1 MGVQLELFKL
11 SYSNFKSNLKKY
23 VAIMT
28 AVMIAMM
35 FIITS
40 ESIFS
45 SYGEVKVRNAYRYN
59 GVWDYRLKTSSDE
72 DIKVDGVTYRGYAEN
87 QNIGVLDIIPEMEHI
102 GNYIDCTDRYLLAIT
117 GIDSDLYDTI
127 PYKLI
132 KGNYPASADE
142 LLVAQN
148 TVYKGEVLKTGDVI
162 ELDIKERQDA
172 DGNILG
178 DEELSVSDVYTDIAT
193 RKYTICGIYDSS
205 SFTTG
210 TFIHNAYSG
219 KSGTGSRIY
228 YYTCN
233 SHDKARYEAA
243 LETFKQAG
251 NVEAN
256 RYVKMAVESVY
267 KSDYFKASKA
277 GVFLFQ
283 GIIII
288 VSLATIILNLFQIGE
303 SERKNIRQMYTIGAG
318 KGKITGIYNRVF
330 AICEFTGVLAGTGL
344 AVIALTVG
352 KKTIISILNS
362 EYTDFSLVK
371 INPVKIIVMYLIIL
385 IVTMIFMLIKCNG
398 ILTIHKRKI
407 TGEIKKKP
415 CNSISK
421 LASTTVRNR
430 WIFNIVL
437 TSSLTIMLLMVT
449 ILLSIH
455 PGIKSRSEE
464 EAEIYKSQGHYYII
478 TNDNID
484 RYESEFRAVEGVKK
498 FNIYGSAFVR
508 IKGRDR
514 DNQSLDG
521 LISCNKDYYDEVRKE
536 NPWMADFDTFE
547 KEELVY
553 AINETVL
560 EGKIIR
566 SNDAKEGDTF
576 TYVYQQAEDTDK
588 EYKIKIDGVLT
599 MPQSDIVTEEEEGEI
614 DYLTFLVPES
624 RMLKEIKEVGCSP
637 NWMYTFICEKGKIKS
652 AGEKLQDLAYRLG
665 VGLMDTAET
674 YELAEDNHEIQVFVV
689 AVVSGLFI
697 LIGLGGTITSI
708 RLDNMS
714 RKREFSIYRTLG
726 MDSHIKTELQIYEYI
741 SVWLSALILSTIL
754 VIILINSLLKGM
766 VSYYYVENKTLFINL
781 IKVAAG
787 TLAILALIV
796 IAGQLGKGKRHD
808 KVK

>member
-1 MGVQLELFKL
+1 MFKL

-35 FIITS
+35 FIIAS

-59 GVWDYRLKTSSDE
+59 GVWDYRLKTSSGE

-87 QNIGVLDIIPEMEHI
+87 QNIGILDIIPEMEHI

-117 GIDSDLYDTI
+117 GIDNDLYNTI
-127 PYKLI
+127 PYKI
-132 KGNYPASADE
+132 MEGNYPASADE

-148 TVYKGEVLKTGDVI
+148 TVYNGEILKTGDVI
-162 ELDIKERQDA
+162 ELDIKERHDA

>member
-35 FIITS
+35 FIIAS

-148 TVYKGEVLKTGDVI
+148 TVYNGEILKTGDVI
-162 ELDIKERQDA
+162 ELDIKERHDA

-210 TFIHNAYSG
+210 TFIHSAYSG

-233 SHDKARYEAA
+233 SHDRERYEAA

-256 RYVKMAVESVY
+256 QYVKMAVESVY

>member
-1 MGVQLELFKL
+1 
-11 SYSNFKSNLKKY
+11 
-23 VAIMT
+23 MT

-35 FIITS
+35 FIIAS

-117 GIDSDLYDTI
+117 GIDNDLYNTI
-127 PYKLI
+127 PYKI
-132 KGNYPASADE
+132 MEGNYPASADE

-148 TVYKGEVLKTGDVI
+148 TVYNGEILKTGDVI
-162 ELDIKERQDA
+162 ELDIKERHDA

-754 VIILINSLLKGM
+754 VIILINTLLKGM

-787 TLAILALIV
+787 TLVILVLIV
-796 IAGQLGKGKRHD
+796 FAGQLGKGKRHD

>member
-1 MGVQLELFKL
+1 MFKL

-35 FIITS
+35 FIIAS

-117 GIDSDLYDTI
+117 GIDNDLYNTI
-127 PYKLI
+127 PYKI
-132 KGNYPASADE
+132 MEGNYPASADE

-148 TVYKGEVLKTGDVI
+148 TVYNGEILKTGDVI
-162 ELDIKERQDA
+162 ELDIKERHDA

-464 EAEIYKSQGHYYII
+464 EAGIYKSQGHYYII

-697 LIGLGGTITSI
+697 LIGLGGMITSI

-754 VIILINSLLKGM
+754 VIILINTLLKGM

-781 IKVAAG
+781 VKVAAG

>member
-1 MGVQLELFKL
+1 MFKL

-35 FIITS
+35 FIIAS

-148 TVYKGEVLKTGDVI
+148 TVYNGEILKTGDVI
-162 ELDIKERQDA
+162 ELDIKERHDA

-599 MPQSDIVTEEEEGEI
+599 MPQSDIVTEEEGEI

-754 VIILINSLLKGM
+754 VIILINTLLKGM

-787 TLAILALIV
+787 TLAILVLIV
-796 IAGQLGKGKRHD
+796 FAGQLGKGKRHD

>member
-1 MGVQLELFKL
+1 MFKL

-35 FIITS
+35 FIIAS

-72 DIKVDGVTYRGYAEN
+72 DIKVDGVTYSGYAEN
-87 QNIGVLDIIPEMEHI
+87 QNIGVLDIIPELEHI
-102 GNYIDCTDRYLLAIT
+102 GDYIDCTDRYLLAIT

-132 KGNYPASADE
+132 KGNYPVSADE
-142 LLVAQN
+142 LLVANN
-148 TVYKGEVLKTGDVI
+148 TVYKGKVLKTGDVI
-162 ELDIKERQDA
+162 ELDIKERHDE

-178 DEELSVSDVYTDIAT
+178 DEGLSVSDVYTDIAT
-193 RKYTICGIYDSS
+193 RKYTICGIYDGA
-205 SFTTG
+205 SFTMG
-210 TFIHNAYSG
+210 TFIHSAYSG
-219 KSGTGSRIY
+219 KSGTGNRIY

-233 SHDKARYEAA
+233 SHYKEKYEEVWEK
-243 LETFKQAG
+243 LNSIG

-256 RYVKMAVESVY
+256 QYVKMTVESVY

-330 AICEFTGVLAGTGL
+330 AVCEFTGVLAGTGL
-344 AVIALTVG
+344 AVIALTAG
-352 KKTIISILNS
+352 KKVIISILNS
-362 EYTDFSLVK
+362 EYTDFSLIK
-371 INPVKIIVMYLIIL
+371 INPVKIVMMYIIVL

-415 CNSISK
+415 CNSVSK

-437 TSSLTIMLLMVT
+437 TSSLTIMLLMIT

-464 EAEIYKSQGHYYII
+464 EAGIYMSQGHYFIY
-478 TNDNID
+478 TDKDID
-484 RYESEFRAVEGVKK
+484 EYEEEFKSIDGVKQ
-498 FNIYGSAFVR
+498 FRLECGAR
-508 IKGRDR
+508 IAINGRDNCDSGIVGCNR
-514 DNQSLDG
+514 DFYNFLRE
-521 LISCNKDYYDEVRKE
+521 K
-536 NPWMADFDTFE
+536 NPWMVDFDTFE
-547 KEELVY
+547 ENGMVY
-553 AINETVL
+553 AVNEGL
-560 EGKIIR
+560 KDGKR
-566 SNDAKEGDTF
+566 VPTNDAKKGDTF
-576 TYVYQQAEDTDK
+576 RYSYSRAEDSDK
-588 EYKIKIDGVLT
+588 ENEIKIDGIIS
-599 MPQSDIVTEEEEGEI
+599 MPVDWLSDSRE
-614 DYLTFLVPES
+614 DRLTFFVS
-624 RMLKEIKEVGCSP
+624 RNKMEDEAKEVGCIP
-637 NWMYTFICEKGKIKS
+637 ERDYTIICEKGKIKS
-652 AGEKLQDLAYRLG
+652 AGEKLQDLAYELG
-665 VGLMDTAET
+665 VGLMDTAEI

-697 LIGLGGTITSI
+697 LIGLGGMITSI

-714 RKREFSIYRTLG
+714 RKREFTIYRTLG

-754 VIILINSLLKGM
+754 VIILINTLLKGM

-781 IKVAAG
+781 VKVAAG

>member
-1 MGVQLELFKL
+1 LFKL

-35 FIITS
+35 FIIAS

-59 GVWDYRLKTSSDE
+59 GVWDYRLKTSSGE

-87 QNIGVLDIIPEMEHI
+87 QNIGILDIIPEMEHI

-117 GIDSDLYDTI
+117 GIDNDLYNTI
-127 PYKLI
+127 PYKI
-132 KGNYPASADE
+132 MEGNYPASADE

-148 TVYKGEVLKTGDVI
+148 TVYNGEILKTGDVI
-162 ELDIKERQDA
+162 ELDIKERHDA

-344 AVIALTVG
+344 AVIALTAG

>member
-1 MGVQLELFKL
+1 
-11 SYSNFKSNLKKY
+11 
-23 VAIMT
+23 MT

-35 FIITS
+35 FIIAS

-72 DIKVDGVTYRGYAEN
+72 NIKIDGVTYRGYAEN
-87 QNIGVLDIIPEMEHI
+87 QNIGILDIIPEMEHI

-132 KGNYPASADE
+132 KGNYPVSADE
-142 LLVAQN
+142 LLVANN
-148 TVYKGEVLKTGDVI
+148 TVYKGKVLKTGDVI
-162 ELDIKERQDA
+162 ELDIKERHDE

-178 DEELSVSDVYTDIAT
+178 DEGLSVSDVYTDIAT
-193 RKYTICGIYDSS
+193 RKYTICGIYDGA
-205 SFTTG
+205 SFTMG
-210 TFIHNAYSG
+210 TFIHSAYSG
-219 KSGTGSRIY
+219 KSGTGNRIY

-233 SHDKARYEAA
+233 SHYKEKYEEVWEK
-243 LETFKQAG
+243 LNSIG

-256 RYVKMAVESVY
+256 QYVKMTVESVY

-330 AICEFTGVLAGTGL
+330 AVCEFTGVLAGTGL
-344 AVIALTVG
+344 AVIALTAG
-352 KKTIISILNS
+352 KKVIISILNS
-362 EYTDFSLVK
+362 EYTDFSLIK
-371 INPVKIIVMYLIIL
+371 INPVKIVMMYIIVL

-415 CNSISK
+415 CNSVSK

-437 TSSLTIMLLMVT
+437 TSSLTIMLLMIT

-464 EAEIYKSQGHYYII
+464 EAGIYMSQGHYFIY
-478 TNDNID
+478 TDKDID
-484 RYESEFRAVEGVKK
+484 EYEEEFKSIDGVKQ
-498 FNIYGSAFVR
+498 FRLECGAR
-508 IKGRDR
+508 IAINGRDNCDSGIVGCNR
-514 DNQSLDG
+514 DFYNFLRE
-521 LISCNKDYYDEVRKE
+521 K
-536 NPWMADFDTFE
+536 NPWMVDFDTFE
-547 KEELVY
+547 ENGMVY
-553 AINETVL
+553 AVNEGL
-560 EGKIIR
+560 KDGKR
-566 SNDAKEGDTF
+566 VPTNDAKKGDTF
-576 TYVYQQAEDTDK
+576 RYSYSRAEDSDK
-588 EYKIKIDGVLT
+588 ENEIKIDGIIS
-599 MPQSDIVTEEEEGEI
+599 MPVDWLSDSRE
-614 DYLTFLVPES
+614 DRLTFFVS
-624 RMLKEIKEVGCSP
+624 RNKMEDEAKEVGCIP
-637 NWMYTFICEKGKIKS
+637 ERDYTIICEKGKIKS
-652 AGEKLQDLAYRLG
+652 AGEKLQDLAYELG
-665 VGLMDTAET
+665 VGLMDTAEI

-697 LIGLGGTITSI
+697 LIGLGGMITSI
-708 RLDNMS
+708 RLDKMS
-714 RKREFSIYRTLG
+714 RKREFLVYETLG

-754 VIILINSLLKGM
+754 VIILINTLLKGM

>member
-1 MGVQLELFKL
+1 MFKL

-35 FIITS
+35 FIIAS

-117 GIDSDLYDTI
+117 GIDNDLYNTI

-142 LLVAQN
+142 LLVANN
-148 TVYKGEVLKTGDVI
+148 TVYNGEILKTGDVI
-162 ELDIKERQDA
+162 ELDIKERHDA

-464 EAEIYKSQGHYYII
+464 EAGIYKSQGHYYII

-599 MPQSDIVTEEEEGEI
+599 MPQSDIVTEEEGEI

-697 LIGLGGTITSI
+697 LIGLGGMITSI

-741 SVWLSALILSTIL
+741 SVWLSTLILSTIL
-754 VIILINSLLKGM
+754 VIILINTLLKGM

-781 IKVAAG
+781 VKVAAG

>member
-1 MGVQLELFKL
+1 MFKL

-35 FIITS
+35 FIIAS

-72 DIKVDGVTYRGYAEN
+72 DIKVDGVTYSGYAEN
-87 QNIGVLDIIPEMEHI
+87 QNIGVLDIIPELEHI
-102 GNYIDCTDRYLLAIT
+102 GDYIDCTDRYLLAIT

-132 KGNYPASADE
+132 KGNYPVSADE
-142 LLVAQN
+142 LLVANN
-148 TVYKGEVLKTGDVI
+148 TVYKGKVLKTGDVI
-162 ELDIKERQDA
+162 ELDIKERHDE

-178 DEELSVSDVYTDIAT
+178 DEGLSVSDVYTDIAT
-193 RKYTICGIYDSS
+193 RKYTICGIYDGA
-205 SFTTG
+205 SFTMG
-210 TFIHNAYSG
+210 TFIHSAYSG
-219 KSGTGSRIY
+219 KSGTGNRIY

-233 SHDKARYEAA
+233 SHYKEKYEEVWEK
-243 LETFKQAG
+243 LNSIG

-256 RYVKMAVESVY
+256 QYVKMTVESVY

-330 AICEFTGVLAGTGL
+330 AVCEFTGVLAGTGL
-344 AVIALTVG
+344 AVIALTAG
-352 KKTIISILNS
+352 KKVIISILNS
-362 EYTDFSLVK
+362 EYTDFSLIK
-371 INPVKIIVMYLIIL
+371 INPVKIVMMYIIVL

-415 CNSISK
+415 CNSVSK

-437 TSSLTIMLLMVT
+437 TSSLTIMLLMIT

-464 EAEIYKSQGHYYII
+464 EAGIYMSQGHYFIY
-478 TNDNID
+478 TDKDID
-484 RYESEFRAVEGVKK
+484 EYEEEFKSIDGVKQ
-498 FNIYGSAFVR
+498 FRLECGAR
-508 IKGRDR
+508 IAINGRDNCDSGIVGCNR
-514 DNQSLDG
+514 DFYNFLRE
-521 LISCNKDYYDEVRKE
+521 K
-536 NPWMADFDTFE
+536 NPWMVDFDTFE
-547 KEELVY
+547 ENGMVY
-553 AINETVL
+553 AVNEGL
-560 EGKIIR
+560 KDGKR
-566 SNDAKEGDTF
+566 VPTNDAKKGDTF
-576 TYVYQQAEDTDK
+576 RYSYSRAEDSDK
-588 EYKIKIDGVLT
+588 ENEIKIDGIIS
-599 MPQSDIVTEEEEGEI
+599 MPVDWLSDSRE
-614 DYLTFLVPES
+614 DRLTFFVS
-624 RMLKEIKEVGCSP
+624 RNKMEDEAKEVGCIP
-637 NWMYTFICEKGKIKS
+637 ERDYTIICEKGKIKS

-697 LIGLGGTITSI
+697 LIGLGGMITSI

-754 VIILINSLLKGM
+754 VIILINTLLKGM

-781 IKVAAG
+781 VKVAAG

>member
-117 GIDSDLYDTI
+117 GIDNDLYNTI
-127 PYKLI
+127 PYKI
-132 KGNYPASADE
+132 MEGNYPASADE

-148 TVYKGEVLKTGDVI
+148 TVYNGEILKTGDVI
-162 ELDIKERQDA
+162 ELDIKERHDA

-330 AICEFTGVLAGTGL
+330 AVCELTGVLAGTGL
-344 AVIALTVG
+344 AVIALTAG
-352 KKTIISILNS
+352 KKVIISILNS
-362 EYTDFSLVK
+362 EYTDFSLIK
-371 INPVKIIVMYLIIL
+371 INPVKIVMMYIIVL

-599 MPQSDIVTEEEEGEI
+599 MPQSDIVTEEEGEI

-637 NWMYTFICEKGKIKS
+637 NWMYTIICEKGKIKS
-652 AGEKLQDLAYRLG
+652 AGEKLQDLAYELG
-665 VGLMDTAET
+665 VGLMDTAEI

-697 LIGLGGTITSI
+697 LIGLGGMITSI
-708 RLDNMS
+708 RLDKMS
-714 RKREFSIYRTLG
+714 RKREFLVYETLG

-754 VIILINSLLKGM
+754 VIILINTLLKGM

-787 TLAILALIV
+787 TLVILVLIV
-796 IAGQLGKGKRHD
+796 FAGQLGKGKRHD

>member
-1 MGVQLELFKL
+1 MFKL

-35 FIITS
+35 FIIAS

-754 VIILINSLLKGM
+754 VIILINTLLKGM

-787 TLAILALIV
+787 TLVILVLIV
-796 IAGQLGKGKRHD
+796 FAGQLGKGKRHD

>member
-1 MGVQLELFKL
+1 M
-11 SYSNFKSNLKKY
+11 
-23 VAIMT
+23 
-28 AVMIAMM
+28 
-35 FIITS
+35 
-40 ESIFS
+40 
-45 SYGEVKVRNAYRYN
+45 
-59 GVWDYRLKTSSDE
+59 
-72 DIKVDGVTYRGYAEN
+72 TYRGYAEN

-117 GIDSDLYDTI
+117 GIDNDLYNTI

-142 LLVAQN
+142 LLVANN
-148 TVYKGEVLKTGDVI
+148 TVYNGEILKTGDVI
-162 ELDIKERQDA
+162 ELDIKERHDA

-464 EAEIYKSQGHYYII
+464 EAGIYKSQGHYYII

-697 LIGLGGTITSI
+697 LIGLGGMITSI

-714 RKREFSIYRTLG
+714 RKREFSIYRTLV

-754 VIILINSLLKGM
+754 VIILINTLLKGM

-781 IKVAAG
+781 VKVAAG

>member
-1 MGVQLELFKL
+1 MFKL

-117 GIDSDLYDTI
+117 GIDNDLYNTI
-127 PYKLI
+127 PYKI
-132 KGNYPASADE
+132 MEGNYPASADE

-148 TVYKGEVLKTGDVI
+148 TVYNGEILKTGDVI
-162 ELDIKERQDA
+162 ELDIKERHDA

-665 VGLMDTAET
+665 VGLMDTAEI

-697 LIGLGGTITSI
+697 LIGLGGMITSI

-714 RKREFSIYRTLG
+714 RKREFTIYRTLG

-754 VIILINSLLKGM
+754 VIILINTLLKGM

>member
-117 GIDSDLYDTI
+117 GIDNDLYNTI
-127 PYKLI
+127 PYKI
-132 KGNYPASADE
+132 MEGNYPASADE

-148 TVYKGEVLKTGDVI
+148 TVYNGEILKTGDVI
-162 ELDIKERQDA
+162 ELDIKERHDA

-233 SHDKARYEAA
+233 NHDKARYEAA

>member
-1 MGVQLELFKL
+1 MFKL

-28 AVMIAMM
+28 AIMIAMM
-35 FIITS
+35 FIIAS

-72 DIKVDGVTYRGYAEN
+72 DIKVDGVTYSGYAEN
-87 QNIGVLDIIPEMEHI
+87 QNIGVLDIIPELEHI
-102 GNYIDCTDRYLLAIT
+102 GDYIDCTDRYLLAIT

-132 KGNYPASADE
+132 KGNYPVSADE
-142 LLVAQN
+142 LLVANN
-148 TVYKGEVLKTGDVI
+148 TVYKGKVLKTGDVI
-162 ELDIKERQDA
+162 ELDIKERHDE

-178 DEELSVSDVYTDIAT
+178 DEGLSVSDVYTDIAT
-193 RKYTICGIYDSS
+193 RKYTICGIYDGA
-205 SFTTG
+205 SFTMG
-210 TFIHNAYSG
+210 TFIHSAYSG
-219 KSGTGSRIY
+219 KSGTGNRIY

-233 SHDKARYEAA
+233 SHYKEKYEEVWEK
-243 LETFKQAG
+243 LNSIG

-256 RYVKMAVESVY
+256 QYVKMTVESVY

-330 AICEFTGVLAGTGL
+330 AVCEFTGVLAGTGL
-344 AVIALTVG
+344 AVIALTAG
-352 KKTIISILNS
+352 KKVIISILNS
-362 EYTDFSLVK
+362 EYTDFSLIK
-371 INPVKIIVMYLIIL
+371 INPVKIVMMYIIVL

-415 CNSISK
+415 CNSVSK

-437 TSSLTIMLLMVT
+437 TSSLTIMLLMIT

-464 EAEIYKSQGHYYII
+464 EAGIYMSQGHYFIY
-478 TNDNID
+478 TDKDID
-484 RYESEFRAVEGVKK
+484 EYEEEFKSIDGVKQ
-498 FNIYGSAFVR
+498 FRLECGAR
-508 IKGRDR
+508 IAINGRDNCDSGIVGCNR
-514 DNQSLDG
+514 DFYNFLRE
-521 LISCNKDYYDEVRKE
+521 K
-536 NPWMADFDTFE
+536 NPWMVDFDTFE
-547 KEELVY
+547 ENGMVY
-553 AINETVL
+553 AVNEGL
-560 EGKIIR
+560 KDGKR
-566 SNDAKEGDTF
+566 VPTNDAKKGDTF
-576 TYVYQQAEDTDK
+576 RYSYSRAEDSDK
-588 EYKIKIDGVLT
+588 ENEIKIDGIIS
-599 MPQSDIVTEEEEGEI
+599 MPVDWLSDSRE
-614 DYLTFLVPES
+614 DRLTFFVS
-624 RMLKEIKEVGCSP
+624 RNKMEDEAKEVGCIP
-637 NWMYTFICEKGKIKS
+637 ERDYTIICEKGKIKS
-652 AGEKLQDLAYRLG
+652 AGEKLQDLAYELG
-665 VGLMDTAET
+665 VGLMDTAEI

-697 LIGLGGTITSI
+697 LIGLGGMITSI
-708 RLDNMS
+708 RLDKMS
-714 RKREFSIYRTLG
+714 RKREFLVYETLG

-754 VIILINSLLKGM
+754 VIILINTLLKGM

-787 TLAILALIV
+787 TLAILVLIV
-796 IAGQLGKGKRHD
+796 FAGQLGKGKRHD

>member
-1 MGVQLELFKL
+1 MFKL

-35 FIITS
+35 FIIAS

-117 GIDSDLYDTI
+117 GIDNDLYNTI

-142 LLVAQN
+142 LLVANN
-148 TVYKGEVLKTGDVI
+148 TVYNGEILKTGDVI
-162 ELDIKERQDA
+162 ELDIKERHDA

-464 EAEIYKSQGHYYII
+464 EAGIYKSQGHYYII

-697 LIGLGGTITSI
+697 LIGLGGMITSI

-754 VIILINSLLKGM
+754 VIILINTLLKGM

-781 IKVAAG
+781 VKVAAG

>member
-1 MGVQLELFKL
+1 
-11 SYSNFKSNLKKY
+11 
-23 VAIMT
+23 MT

-35 FIITS
+35 FIIAS

-117 GIDSDLYDTI
+117 GIDNDLYNTI
-127 PYKLI
+127 PYKFI

-142 LLVAQN
+142 LLVANN
-148 TVYKGEVLKTGDVI
+148 TVYNGEILKTGDVI
-162 ELDIKERQDA
+162 ELDIKERHDA

-464 EAEIYKSQGHYYII
+464 EAGIYKSQGHYYII

-665 VGLMDTAET
+665 VGLGYCRD
-674 YELAEDNHEIQVFVV
+674 L
-689 AVVSGLFI
+689 
-697 LIGLGGTITSI
+697 
-708 RLDNMS
+708 
-714 RKREFSIYRTLG
+714 
-726 MDSHIKTELQIYEYI
+726 
-741 SVWLSALILSTIL
+741 
-754 VIILINSLLKGM
+754 
-766 VSYYYVENKTLFINL
+766 
-781 IKVAAG
+781 
-787 TLAILALIV
+787 
-796 IAGQLGKGKRHD
+796 
-808 KVK
+808 

>member
-1 MGVQLELFKL
+1 MFKL

-35 FIITS
+35 FIIAS

-117 GIDSDLYDTI
+117 GIDNDLYNTI

-142 LLVAQN
+142 LLVANN
-148 TVYKGEVLKTGDVI
+148 TVYNGEILKTGDVI
-162 ELDIKERQDA
+162 ELDIKERHDA

-210 TFIHNAYSG
+210 TFNHNAYSG

-303 SERKNIRQMYTIGAG
+303 SERKNIRLMYTIGAG

-407 TGEIKKKP
+407 TGEIKKTP

-464 EAEIYKSQGHYYII
+464 EAGIYKSQGHYYII

-599 MPQSDIVTEEEEGEI
+599 MPQSDIVTEEEGEI

-697 LIGLGGTITSI
+697 LIGLGGMITSI

-714 RKREFSIYRTLG
+714 RLREFSIYRTLV

-754 VIILINSLLKGM
+754 VIILINTLLKGM

-781 IKVAAG
+781 VKVAAG

>member
-1 MGVQLELFKL
+1 MFKL

-35 FIITS
+35 FIIAS

-72 DIKVDGVTYRGYAEN
+72 NIKVDGVTYRGYAEN
-87 QNIGVLDIIPEMEHI
+87 QNIGILDIIPEMEHI
-102 GNYIDCTDRYLLAIT
+102 GNYVDCTDRYLLAIT
-117 GIDSDLYDTI
+117 GIDNDLYNTI
-127 PYKLI
+127 PYKI
-132 KGNYPASADE
+132 MEGDYPTSADE

-148 TVYKGEVLKTGDVI
+148 TVYNGEILKTGDVI
-162 ELDIKERQDA
+162 ELDIKERHDA

-178 DEELSVSDVYTDIAT
+178 DDELSVSDVYTDIAT

-233 SHDKARYEAA
+233 SHDRESYEATS
-243 LETFKQAG
+243 ETLKKAG

-330 AICEFTGVLAGTGL
+330 AVCELTGVLAGTGL
-344 AVIALTVG
+344 AVIALTAG

-362 EYTDFSLVK
+362 EYTDFSLIK

-385 IVTMIFMLIKCNG
+385 IVTTIFMLIKCNG

-407 TGEIKKKP
+407 SGEIKKKP

-464 EAEIYKSQGHYYII
+464 EAGIYMSQGHYFIY
-478 TNDNID
+478 TDKDID
-484 RYESEFRAVEGVKK
+484 EYEEEFKSIDGVKQ
-498 FNIYGSAFVR
+498 FRLECGAR
-508 IKGRDR
+508 IAINGRDNCDSGIVGCNR
-514 DNQSLDG
+514 DFYNFLRE
-521 LISCNKDYYDEVRKE
+521 K
-536 NPWMADFDTFE
+536 NPWMVDFDTFE
-547 KEELVY
+547 ENGMVY
-553 AINETVL
+553 AVNEGL
-560 EGKIIR
+560 KDGKR
-566 SNDAKEGDTF
+566 VPTNDAKKGDTF
-576 TYVYQQAEDTDK
+576 RYSYSRAEDSDK
-588 EYKIKIDGVLT
+588 ENEIKIDGIIS
-599 MPQSDIVTEEEEGEI
+599 MPVDWLSDSRE
-614 DYLTFLVPES
+614 DRLTFFVS
-624 RMLKEIKEVGCSP
+624 RNKMEDEAKEVGCIP
-637 NWMYTFICEKGKIKS
+637 ERDYTIICEKGKIKS
-652 AGEKLQDLAYRLG
+652 AGEKLQDLAYELG
-665 VGLMDTAET
+665 VGLMDTAEI

-697 LIGLGGTITSI
+697 LIGLGGMITSI
-708 RLDNMS
+708 RLDKMS

-754 VIILINSLLKGM
+754 VIILINTLLKGM

-787 TLAILALIV
+787 TLVILVLIV
-796 IAGQLGKGKRHD
+796 FAGQLGKGKRHD

>member
-1 MGVQLELFKL
+1 MFKL

-35 FIITS
+35 FIIAS

-117 GIDSDLYDTI
+117 GIDNDLYNTI

-142 LLVAQN
+142 LLVANN
-148 TVYKGEVLKTGDVI
+148 TVYNGEILKTGDVI
-162 ELDIKERQDA
+162 ELDIKERHDA

-464 EAEIYKSQGHYYII
+464 EAGIYKSQGHYYII

-599 MPQSDIVTEEEEGEI
+599 MPQSDIVTEEEGEI

-697 LIGLGGTITSI
+697 LIGLGGMITSI

-714 RKREFSIYRTLG
+714 RKREFSIYRTLV

-754 VIILINSLLKGM
+754 VIILINTLLKGM

-781 IKVAAG
+781 VKVAAG

>member
-1 MGVQLELFKL
+1 MFKL

-35 FIITS
+35 FIIAS

-72 DIKVDGVTYRGYAEN
+72 NIKVDGVTYRGYAEN
-87 QNIGVLDIIPEMEHI
+87 QNIGILDIIPEMEHI
-102 GNYIDCTDRYLLAIT
+102 GNYVDCTDRYLLAIT
-117 GIDSDLYDTI
+117 GIDNDLYNTI
-127 PYKLI
+127 PYKI
-132 KGNYPASADE
+132 MEGDYPASADE

-148 TVYKGEVLKTGDVI
+148 TVYNGEILKTGDVI
-162 ELDIKERQDA
+162 ELDIKERHDA

-233 SHDKARYEAA
+233 SHNRESYEATS
-243 LETFKQAG
+243 ETLKKAG

-330 AICEFTGVLAGTGL
+330 AVCELTGVLAGTGL
-344 AVIALTVG
+344 AVIALTAG
-352 KKTIISILNS
+352 KKAIISILNS
-362 EYTDFSLVK
+362 EYTDFSLIK

-407 TGEIKKKP
+407 SGEIKKKP

-437 TSSLTIMLLMVT
+437 TSSLTIMLLMIT

-464 EAEIYKSQGHYYII
+464 EAGIYMSQGHYFIY
-478 TNDNID
+478 TDKDID
-484 RYESEFRAVEGVKK
+484 EYEEEFKSIDGVKQ
-498 FNIYGSAFVR
+498 FRLECGAR
-508 IKGRDR
+508 IAINGRDNCDSGIVGCNR
-514 DNQSLDG
+514 DFYNFLRE
-521 LISCNKDYYDEVRKE
+521 K
-536 NPWMADFDTFE
+536 NPWMVDFDTFE
-547 KEELVY
+547 ENGMVY
-553 AINETVL
+553 AVNEGL
-560 EGKIIR
+560 KDGKR
-566 SNDAKEGDTF
+566 VPTNDAKKGDTF
-576 TYVYQQAEDTDK
+576 RYSYSRAEDSDK
-588 EYKIKIDGVLT
+588 ENEIKIDGIIS
-599 MPQSDIVTEEEEGEI
+599 MPVDWLSDSRE
-614 DYLTFLVPES
+614 DRLTFFVS
-624 RMLKEIKEVGCSP
+624 RNKMEDEAKEVGCIP
-637 NWMYTFICEKGKIKS
+637 ERDYTIICEKGKIKS
-652 AGEKLQDLAYRLG
+652 AGEKLQDLAYELG
-665 VGLMDTAET
+665 VGLMDTAEI

-697 LIGLGGTITSI
+697 LIGLGGMITSI
-708 RLDNMS
+708 RLDKMS
-714 RKREFSIYRTLG
+714 RKREFLVYETLG

-754 VIILINSLLKGM
+754 VIILINTLLKGM

-787 TLAILALIV
+787 TLVILVLIV
-796 IAGQLGKGKRHD
+796 FAGQLGKGKRHD

>member
-1 MGVQLELFKL
+1 
-11 SYSNFKSNLKKY
+11 
-23 VAIMT
+23 MT

-35 FIITS
+35 FIIAS

-72 DIKVDGVTYRGYAEN
+72 DIKVDGVTYSGYAEN
-87 QNIGVLDIIPEMEHI
+87 QNIGVLDIIPELEHI
-102 GNYIDCTDRYLLAIT
+102 GDYIDCTDRYLLAIT

-132 KGNYPASADE
+132 KGNYPVSADE
-142 LLVAQN
+142 LLVANN
-148 TVYKGEVLKTGDVI
+148 TVYKGKVLKTGDVI
-162 ELDIKERQDA
+162 ELDIKERHDE

-178 DEELSVSDVYTDIAT
+178 DEGLSVSDVYTDIAT
-193 RKYTICGIYDSS
+193 RKYTICGIYDGA
-205 SFTTG
+205 SFTMG
-210 TFIHNAYSG
+210 TFIHSAYSG
-219 KSGTGSRIY
+219 KSGTGNRIY

-233 SHDKARYEAA
+233 SHYKEKYEEVWEK
-243 LETFKQAG
+243 LNSIG

-256 RYVKMAVESVY
+256 QYVKMTVESVY

-330 AICEFTGVLAGTGL
+330 AVCEFTGVLAGTGL
-344 AVIALTVG
+344 AVIALTAG
-352 KKTIISILNS
+352 KKVIISILNS
-362 EYTDFSLVK
+362 EYTDFSLIK
-371 INPVKIIVMYLIIL
+371 INPVKIVMMYIIVL

-415 CNSISK
+415 CNSVSK

-437 TSSLTIMLLMVT
+437 TSSLTIMLLMIT

-464 EAEIYKSQGHYYII
+464 EAGIYMSQGHYFIY
-478 TNDNID
+478 TDKDID
-484 RYESEFRAVEGVKK
+484 EYEEEFKSIDGVKQ
-498 FNIYGSAFVR
+498 FRLECGAR
-508 IKGRDR
+508 IAINGRDNCDSGIVGCNR
-514 DNQSLDG
+514 DFYNFLRE
-521 LISCNKDYYDEVRKE
+521 K
-536 NPWMADFDTFE
+536 NPWMVDFDTFE
-547 KEELVY
+547 ENGMVY
-553 AINETVL
+553 AVNEGL
-560 EGKIIR
+560 KDGKR
-566 SNDAKEGDTF
+566 VPTNDAKKGDTF
-576 TYVYQQAEDTDK
+576 RYSYSRAEDSDK
-588 EYKIKIDGVLT
+588 ENEIKIDGIIS
-599 MPQSDIVTEEEEGEI
+599 MPVDWLSDSRE
-614 DYLTFLVPES
+614 DRLTFFVS
-624 RMLKEIKEVGCSP
+624 RNKMEDEAKEVGCIP
-637 NWMYTFICEKGKIKS
+637 ERDYTIICEKGKIKS
-652 AGEKLQDLAYRLG
+652 AGEKLQDLAYELG
-665 VGLMDTAET
+665 VGLMDTAEI

-697 LIGLGGTITSI
+697 LIGLGGMITSI
-708 RLDNMS
+708 RLDKMS
-714 RKREFSIYRTLG
+714 RKREFLVYETLG

-754 VIILINSLLKGM
+754 VIILINTLLKGM

-787 TLAILALIV
+787 TLVILVLIV

>member
-1 MGVQLELFKL
+1 
-11 SYSNFKSNLKKY
+11 
-23 VAIMT
+23 MT
-28 AVMIAMM
+28 
-35 FIITS
+35 
-40 ESIFS
+40 
-45 SYGEVKVRNAYRYN
+45 
-59 GVWDYRLKTSSDE
+59 
-72 DIKVDGVTYRGYAEN
+72 
-87 QNIGVLDIIPEMEHI
+87 
-102 GNYIDCTDRYLLAIT
+102 
-117 GIDSDLYDTI
+117 
-127 PYKLI
+127 
-132 KGNYPASADE
+132 
-142 LLVAQN
+142 
-148 TVYKGEVLKTGDVI
+148 
-162 ELDIKERQDA
+162 
-172 DGNILG
+172 
-178 DEELSVSDVYTDIAT
+178 
-193 RKYTICGIYDSS
+193 
-205 SFTTG
+205 
-210 TFIHNAYSG
+210 
-219 KSGTGSRIY
+219 
-228 YYTCN
+228 
-233 SHDKARYEAA
+233 
-243 LETFKQAG
+243 
-251 NVEAN
+251 
-256 RYVKMAVESVY
+256 VESVY

-330 AICEFTGVLAGTGL
+330 AVCEFTGVLAGTGL
-344 AVIALTVG
+344 AVIALTAG
-352 KKTIISILNS
+352 KKVIISILNS
-362 EYTDFSLVK
+362 EYTDFSLIK
-371 INPVKIIVMYLIIL
+371 INPVKIVMMYIIVL

-415 CNSISK
+415 CNSVSK

-437 TSSLTIMLLMVT
+437 TSSLTIMLLMIT

-464 EAEIYKSQGHYYII
+464 EAGIYKSQGHYYII

-599 MPQSDIVTEEEEGEI
+599 MPQSDIVTEEEGEI

-652 AGEKLQDLAYRLG
+652 AGEKLQDLAYELG
-665 VGLMDTAET
+665 VGLMDTAEI

-697 LIGLGGTITSI
+697 LIGLGGMITSI
-708 RLDNMS
+708 RLDKMS
-714 RKREFSIYRTLG
+714 RKREFLVYETLG

-754 VIILINSLLKGM
+754 VIILINTLLKGM

-787 TLAILALIV
+787 TLAILVLIV
-796 IAGQLGKGKRHD
+796 FAGQLGKGKRHD

>member
-1 MGVQLELFKL
+1 
-11 SYSNFKSNLKKY
+11 
-23 VAIMT
+23 MT

-35 FIITS
+35 FIIAS

-72 DIKVDGVTYRGYAEN
+72 NIKVDGVTYRGYAEN
-87 QNIGVLDIIPEMEHI
+87 QNIGILDIIPEMEHI
-102 GNYIDCTDRYLLAIT
+102 GNYVDCTDRYLLAIT
-117 GIDSDLYDTI
+117 GIDNDLYNTI
-127 PYKLI
+127 PYKI
-132 KGNYPASADE
+132 MEGDYPASADE

-148 TVYKGEVLKTGDVI
+148 TVYNGEILKTGDVI
-162 ELDIKERQDA
+162 ELDIKERHDA

-178 DEELSVSDVYTDIAT
+178 DDELSVSDVYTDIAT

-233 SHDKARYEAA
+233 SHDRESYEATS
-243 LETFKQAG
+243 ETLKKAG

-318 KGKITGIYNRVF
+318 KGKISGIYNRVF
-330 AICEFTGVLAGTGL
+330 AVCELTGVLAGTGL
-344 AVIALTVG
+344 AVIALTAG
-352 KKTIISILNS
+352 KKAIISILNS
-362 EYTDFSLVK
+362 EYTDFSLIK
-371 INPVKIIVMYLIIL
+371 INPVKIVMMYMIVL

-437 TSSLTIMLLMVT
+437 TSSLTIMLLMIT

-464 EAEIYKSQGHYYII
+464 EAEIYKSYGHYYII
-478 TNDNID
+478 TDKDID

-514 DNQSLDG
+514 DNQSMDG
-521 LISCNKDYYDEVRKE
+521 LVSCNKDYYDEVRKE

-560 EGKIIR
+560 EGKIIH

-588 EYKIKIDGVLT
+588 EYEIRIDGVLS
-599 MPQSDIVTEEEEGEI
+599 MPQSEIVTEEEI

-637 NWMYTFICEKGKIKS
+637 NWMYSIICEKGKIKS
-652 AGEKLQDLAYRLG
+652 AGEKLQDLAYELG
-665 VGLMDTAET
+665 VGLMDTAEI

-697 LIGLGGTITSI
+697 LIGLGGMITSI
-708 RLDNMS
+708 RLDKMS
-714 RKREFSIYRTLG
+714 RKREFLVYETLG

-754 VIILINSLLKGM
+754 VIILINTLLKGM

-781 IKVAAG
+781 VKVAAG
-787 TLAILALIV
+787 TLVILVLIV
-796 IAGQLGKGKRHD
+796 FAGQLGKGKRHD

>member
-35 FIITS
+35 FIIAS

-72 DIKVDGVTYRGYAEN
+72 NIKIDGVTYRGYAEN

-117 GIDSDLYDTI
+117 GIDNDLYNTI
-127 PYKLI
+127 PYKI
-132 KGNYPASADE
+132 MEGNYPASADE

-148 TVYKGEVLKTGDVI
+148 TVYNGEILKTGDVI
-162 ELDIKERQDA
+162 ELDIKERHDA

-464 EAEIYKSQGHYYII
+464 EAGIYKSQGHYYII

-599 MPQSDIVTEEEEGEI
+599 MPQSDIVTEEEGEI

-697 LIGLGGTITSI
+697 LIGLGGMITSI

-754 VIILINSLLKGM
+754 VIILINTLLKGM

-781 IKVAAG
+781 VKVAAG

>member
-1 MGVQLELFKL
+1 
-11 SYSNFKSNLKKY
+11 
-23 VAIMT
+23 MT

-117 GIDSDLYDTI
+117 GIDNDLYNTI
-127 PYKLI
+127 PYKI
-132 KGNYPASADE
+132 MEGNYPASADE

-148 TVYKGEVLKTGDVI
+148 TVYNGEILKTGDVI
-162 ELDIKERQDA
+162 ELDIKERHDA

>member
-35 FIITS
+35 FIIAS

-72 DIKVDGVTYRGYAEN
+72 DIKVDGVTYSGYAEN
-87 QNIGVLDIIPEMEHI
+87 QNIGVLDIIPELEHI
-102 GNYIDCTDRYLLAIT
+102 GDYIDCTDRYLLAIT

-132 KGNYPASADE
+132 KGNYPVSADE
-142 LLVAQN
+142 LLVANN
-148 TVYKGEVLKTGDVI
+148 TVYKGKVLKTGDVI
-162 ELDIKERQDA
+162 ELDIKERHDE

-178 DEELSVSDVYTDIAT
+178 DEGLSVSDVYTDIAT
-193 RKYTICGIYDSS
+193 RKYTICGIYDGA
-205 SFTTG
+205 SFTMG
-210 TFIHNAYSG
+210 TFIHSAYSG
-219 KSGTGSRIY
+219 KSGTGNRIY

-233 SHDKARYEAA
+233 SHYKEKYEEVWEK
-243 LETFKQAG
+243 LNSIG

-256 RYVKMAVESVY
+256 QYVKMAVESVY

-330 AICEFTGVLAGTGL
+330 AVCELTGVLAGTGL
-344 AVIALTVG
+344 AVIALTAG
-352 KKTIISILNS
+352 KKVIISILNS
-362 EYTDFSLVK
+362 EYTDFSLIK
-371 INPVKIIVMYLIIL
+371 INPVKIVMMYIIVL

-415 CNSISK
+415 CNSVSK

-437 TSSLTIMLLMVT
+437 TSSLTIMLLMIT

-464 EAEIYKSQGHYYII
+464 EAGIYMSQGHYFIY
-478 TNDNID
+478 TDKDID
-484 RYESEFRAVEGVKK
+484 EYEEKFKSIDGVKQ
-498 FNIYGSAFVR
+498 FRLECGAR
-508 IKGRDR
+508 IAINGRDNCDSGIVGCNR
-514 DNQSLDG
+514 DFYNFLRE
-521 LISCNKDYYDEVRKE
+521 K
-536 NPWMADFDTFE
+536 NPWMVDFDTFE
-547 KEELVY
+547 ENGMVY
-553 AINETVL
+553 AVNEGL
-560 EGKIIR
+560 KDGKR
-566 SNDAKEGDTF
+566 VPTNDAKKGDTF
-576 TYVYQQAEDTDK
+576 RYSYSRAEDSDK
-588 EYKIKIDGVLT
+588 ENEIKIDGIIS
-599 MPQSDIVTEEEEGEI
+599 MPVDWLSDSRE
-614 DYLTFLVPES
+614 DRLTFFVS
-624 RMLKEIKEVGCSP
+624 RNKMEDEAKEVGCIP
-637 NWMYTFICEKGKIKS
+637 ERDYTIICEKGKIKS
-652 AGEKLQDLAYRLG
+652 AGEKLQDLAYELG
-665 VGLMDTAET
+665 VGLMDTAEI

-697 LIGLGGTITSI
+697 LIGLGGMITSI
-708 RLDNMS
+708 RLDKMS
-714 RKREFSIYRTLG
+714 RKREFLVYETLG

-754 VIILINSLLKGM
+754 VIILINTLLKGM

-781 IKVAAG
+781 VKVAAG
-787 TLAILALIV
+787 TLATLALIV

>member
-1 MGVQLELFKL
+1 MFKL

-35 FIITS
+35 FIIAS

-117 GIDSDLYDTI
+117 GIDNDLYNTI

-142 LLVAQN
+142 LLVANN
-148 TVYKGEVLKTGDVI
+148 TVYNGEILKTGDVI
-162 ELDIKERQDA
+162 ELDIKERHDA

-464 EAEIYKSQGHYYII
+464 EAGIYKSQGHYYII

-599 MPQSDIVTEEEEGEI
+599 MPQSDIVTEEEGEI

-652 AGEKLQDLAYRLG
+652 AGEKLQDLAYELG
-665 VGLMDTAET
+665 VGLMDTAEI

-697 LIGLGGTITSI
+697 LIGLGGMITSI
-708 RLDNMS
+708 RLDKMS
-714 RKREFSIYRTLG
+714 RKREFLVYETLG

-754 VIILINSLLKGM
+754 VIILINTLLKGM

-787 TLAILALIV
+787 TLVILVLIV

>member
-1 MGVQLELFKL
+1 MFKL

-35 FIITS
+35 FIIAS

-72 DIKVDGVTYRGYAEN
+72 NIKIDGVTYRGYAEN

-102 GNYIDCTDRYLLAIT
+102 GNYVDCTDRYLLAIT
-117 GIDSDLYDTI
+117 GIDNDLYNTI
-127 PYKLI
+127 PYKI
-132 KGNYPASADE
+132 MEGDYPASADE

-148 TVYKGEVLKTGDVI
+148 TVYNGEILKTGDVI
-162 ELDIKERQDA
+162 ELDIKERHDA

-178 DEELSVSDVYTDIAT
+178 DDELSVSDVYTDIAT

-233 SHDKARYEAA
+233 SHDRESYEATS
-243 LETFKQAG
+243 ETLKKAG

-464 EAEIYKSQGHYYII
+464 EAGIYKSQGHYYII

-599 MPQSDIVTEEEEGEI
+599 MPQSDIVTEEEGEI

-697 LIGLGGTITSI
+697 LIGLGGMITSI

-754 VIILINSLLKGM
+754 VIILINTLLKGM

-781 IKVAAG
+781 VKVAAG

>member
-1 MGVQLELFKL
+1 MFKL

-35 FIITS
+35 FIIAS

-87 QNIGVLDIIPEMEHI
+87 QNIGILDIIPEMEHI
-102 GNYIDCTDRYLLAIT
+102 GNYVDCTDRYLLAIT
-117 GIDSDLYDTI
+117 GIDNDLYNTI
-127 PYKLI
+127 PYKI
-132 KGNYPASADE
+132 MEGDYPASADE

-148 TVYKGEVLKTGDVI
+148 TVYNGEILKTGDVI
-162 ELDIKERQDA
+162 ELDIKERHDA

-178 DEELSVSDVYTDIAT
+178 DDELSVSDVYTDIAT

>member
-1 MGVQLELFKL
+1 
-11 SYSNFKSNLKKY
+11 
-23 VAIMT
+23 MT

-35 FIITS
+35 FIIAS

-72 DIKVDGVTYRGYAEN
+72 DIKVDGVTYSGYAEN
-87 QNIGVLDIIPEMEHI
+87 QNIGVLDIIPELEHI
-102 GNYIDCTDRYLLAIT
+102 GDYIDCTDRYLLAIT

-132 KGNYPASADE
+132 KGNYPVSADE
-142 LLVAQN
+142 LLVANN
-148 TVYKGEVLKTGDVI
+148 TVYKGKVLKTGDVI
-162 ELDIKERQDA
+162 ELDIKERHDE

-178 DEELSVSDVYTDIAT
+178 DEGLSVSDVYTDIAT
-193 RKYTICGIYDSS
+193 RKYTICGIYDGA
-205 SFTTG
+205 SFTMG
-210 TFIHNAYSG
+210 TFIHSAYSG
-219 KSGTGSRIY
+219 KSGTGNRIY

-233 SHDKARYEAA
+233 SHYKEKYEEVWEK
-243 LETFKQAG
+243 LNSIG

-256 RYVKMAVESVY
+256 QYVKMTVESVY

-330 AICEFTGVLAGTGL
+330 AVCEFTGVLAGTGL
-344 AVIALTVG
+344 AVIALTAG
-352 KKTIISILNS
+352 KKVIISILNS
-362 EYTDFSLVK
+362 EYTDFSLIK
-371 INPVKIIVMYLIIL
+371 INPVKIVMMYIIVL

-415 CNSISK
+415 CNSVSK

-437 TSSLTIMLLMVT
+437 TSSLTIMLLMIT

-464 EAEIYKSQGHYYII
+464 EAGIYMSQGHYFIY
-478 TNDNID
+478 TDKDID
-484 RYESEFRAVEGVKK
+484 EYEEEFKSIDGVKQ
-498 FNIYGSAFVR
+498 FRLECGAR
-508 IKGRDR
+508 IAINGRDNCDSGIVGCNR
-514 DNQSLDG
+514 DFYNFLRE
-521 LISCNKDYYDEVRKE
+521 K
-536 NPWMADFDTFE
+536 NPWMVDFDTFE
-547 KEELVY
+547 ENGMVY
-553 AINETVL
+553 AVNEGL
-560 EGKIIR
+560 KDGKR
-566 SNDAKEGDTF
+566 VPTNDAKKGDTF
-576 TYVYQQAEDTDK
+576 RYSYSRAEDSDK
-588 EYKIKIDGVLT
+588 ENEIKIDGIIS
-599 MPQSDIVTEEEEGEI
+599 MPVDWLSDSRE
-614 DYLTFLVPES
+614 DRLTFFVS
-624 RMLKEIKEVGCSP
+624 RNKMEDEAKEVGCIP
-637 NWMYTFICEKGKIKS
+637 ERDYTIICEKGKIKS
-652 AGEKLQDLAYRLG
+652 AGEKLQDLAYELG
-665 VGLMDTAET
+665 VGLMDTAEI

-697 LIGLGGTITSI
+697 LIGLGGMITSI
-708 RLDNMS
+708 RLDKMS
-714 RKREFSIYRTLG
+714 RKREFLVYETLG

-754 VIILINSLLKGM
+754 VIILINTLLKGM

-787 TLAILALIV
+787 TLVILVLIV
-796 IAGQLGKGKRHD
+796 FAGQLGKGKRHD

>member
-1 MGVQLELFKL
+1 M
-11 SYSNFKSNLKKY
+11 
-23 VAIMT
+23 
-28 AVMIAMM
+28 
-35 FIITS
+35 
-40 ESIFS
+40 
-45 SYGEVKVRNAYRYN
+45 
-59 GVWDYRLKTSSDE
+59 KTSSDE

-117 GIDSDLYDTI
+117 GIDSDLYNTI
-127 PYKLI
+127 PYKI
-132 KGNYPASADE
+132 MEGNYPASADE

-210 TFIHNAYSG
+210 TFIHSAYSG
-219 KSGTGSRIY
+219 KSGSNNRIY

-330 AICEFTGVLAGTGL
+330 AVCELTGVLAGTGL
-344 AVIALTVG
+344 AVIALTAG
-352 KKTIISILNS
+352 KKAIISILNS
-362 EYTDFSLVK
+362 EYTDFSLIK

-385 IVTMIFMLIKCNG
+385 IVTTIFMLIKCNG

-407 TGEIKKKP
+407 SGEIKKKP

-437 TSSLTIMLLMVT
+437 TSSLTIMLLMIT

-464 EAEIYKSQGHYYII
+464 EAGIYMSQGHYFIY
-478 TNDNID
+478 TDKDID
-484 RYESEFRAVEGVKK
+484 EYEEEFKSIDGVKQ
-498 FNIYGSAFVR
+498 FRLECGAR
-508 IKGRDR
+508 IAINGRDNCDSGIVGCNR
-514 DNQSLDG
+514 DFYNFLRE
-521 LISCNKDYYDEVRKE
+521 K
-536 NPWMADFDTFE
+536 NPWMVDFDTFE
-547 KEELVY
+547 ENGMVY
-553 AINETVL
+553 AVNEGL
-560 EGKIIR
+560 KDGKR
-566 SNDAKEGDTF
+566 VPTNDAKKGDTF
-576 TYVYQQAEDTDK
+576 RYSYSRAEDSDK
-588 EYKIKIDGVLT
+588 ENEIKIDGIIS
-599 MPQSDIVTEEEEGEI
+599 MPVDWLSDSRE
-614 DYLTFLVPES
+614 DRLTFFVS
-624 RMLKEIKEVGCSP
+624 RNKMEDEAKEVGCIP
-637 NWMYTFICEKGKIKS
+637 ERDYTIICEKGKIKS
-652 AGEKLQDLAYRLG
+652 AGEKLKDLAYELG
-665 VGLMDTAET
+665 VGLMDTAEI

-697 LIGLGGTITSI
+697 LIGLGGMITSI
-708 RLDNMS
+708 RLDKMS
-714 RKREFSIYRTLG
+714 RKREFLVYETLG

-754 VIILINSLLKGM
+754 VIILINTLLKGM

-787 TLAILALIV
+787 TLVILVLIV

>member
-1 MGVQLELFKL
+1 
-11 SYSNFKSNLKKY
+11 
-23 VAIMT
+23 MT

-35 FIITS
+35 FIIAS

-59 GVWDYRLKTSSDE
+59 GVWDYRLKTSSGE

-87 QNIGVLDIIPEMEHI
+87 QNIGILDIIPEMEHI

-117 GIDSDLYDTI
+117 GIDNDLYNTI
-127 PYKLI
+127 PYKI
-132 KGNYPASADE
+132 MEGNYPASADE

-148 TVYKGEVLKTGDVI
+148 TVYNGEILKTGDVI
-162 ELDIKERQDA
+162 ELDIKERHDA

-599 MPQSDIVTEEEEGEI
+599 MPQSDIVTEEEGEI

-697 LIGLGGTITSI
+697 LIGLGGMITSI
-708 RLDNMS
+708 RLDKMS
-714 RKREFSIYRTLG
+714 RKREFLVYETLG

-754 VIILINSLLKGM
+754 VIILINTLLKGM

-787 TLAILALIV
+787 TLVILVLIV
-796 IAGQLGKGKRHD
+796 FAGQLGKGKRHD